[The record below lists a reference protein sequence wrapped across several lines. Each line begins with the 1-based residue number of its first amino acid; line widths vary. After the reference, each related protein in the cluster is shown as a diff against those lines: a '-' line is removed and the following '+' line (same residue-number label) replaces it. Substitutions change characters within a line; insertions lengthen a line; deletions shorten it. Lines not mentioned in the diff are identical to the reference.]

1 MYCSPESSSSSLF
14 SSGGVEVGGPSFWG
28 YLMVVHVHSW
38 SFDDVFMMSN
48 GVTVGAGDGTWDS

>member
-1 MYCSPESSSSSLF
+1 M
-14 SSGGVEVGGPSFWG
+14 GGPSFWG